1 MRATASFTAGTPP
14 TPLPSVRRGIG
25 VRSGEEYQS
34 KGPWVLSFSWAMR
47 ARAANSRCGRV
58 FANCCDGVA
67 TRGEPGAFGL
77 GFGRAT
83 GPRPCAN
90 SQEGSN
96 RTAARW
102 GFGRVAASLNSC
114 VPRRFPSESRCL
126 DHSSLNS
133 EPSLSRTGSAFATGL
148 VAREVTRPTRPSAS
162 VVACS
167 AFFST
172 TLRRAFFRDS
182 AAFALALAFAFSRR
196 DLAVVLTCV
205 PSGLVSTRTPAG
217 RPRAASLRRLRG
229 SMPRRYDM
237 FRMLP

>member
-14 TPLPSVRRGIG
+14 TPLPSVRKGLG

-34 KGPWVLSFSWAMR
+34 KGPWVFSLACAMR
-47 ARAANSRCGRV
+47 ARAANCRCGRV
-58 FANCCDGVA
+58 LANCWEGVA

-102 GFGRVAASLNSC
+102 GFGRVAAL
-114 VPRRFPSESRCL
+114 
-126 DHSSLNS
+126 LNS

-162 VVACS
+162 VVARS

-182 AAFALALAFAFSRR
+182 AAFALALAFASSRR

-217 RPRAASLRRLRG
+217 RPRAAILRRLRG